1 MKLWVGIKHNWLSR
15 LNRVESDCQH
25 FHGGIPV
32 KRLFT
37 LMADISWKKKSANSI
52 RASNECQTLR
62 ISAARKPK
70 KQHDKSSIN
79 YRSIVNLSNL
89 AAGRKKSLPDRLMF
103 DFQKIRF
110 RCKNKKK
117 AAPFFFCRTST
128 PIGCANRW
136 TGVGWESFSQM
147 IFFRSFEGDGNG
159 NEDRFSTSQV
169 TPPTA
174 MNNNDKL
181 LGNRSLFQRFSFV
194 LAVALKEGIDRKRK
208 MHWRRFISI
217 NWRRVKQENRSN
229 RWQKSNHY
237 SWLILLPLIQSR
249 WCATN

>member
-79 YRSIVNLSNL
+79 YRSIVNLRTWPQGVKNHFL
-89 AAGRKKSLPDRLMF
+89 IDWCLIFRKSGFGVKTRR
-103 DFQKIRF
+103 KR
-110 RCKNKKK
+110 RH
-117 AAPFFFCRTST
+117 FFWRTST
-128 PIGCANRW
+128 PIGCTNRW

-147 IFFRSFEGDGNG
+147 IFFVRLKAMEMEMRTVSARHRWRHLPPWIIMTNYWVIAL
-159 NEDRFSTSQV
+159 FSS
-169 TPPTA
+169 
-174 MNNNDKL
+174 DFL
-181 LGNRSLFQRFSFV
+181 LF
-194 LAVALKEGIDRKRK
+194 
-208 MHWRRFISI
+208 
-217 NWRRVKQENRSN
+217 
-229 RWQKSNHY
+229 
-237 SWLILLPLIQSR
+237 
-249 WCATN
+249 